1 MRIKKIGAILAGA
14 VMIGSAIA
22 AAWAPSENRDFFVD
36 PSTGQPNSVIV
47 VGTNAAAGDVTAAGW
62 IAAQIG
68 SMCYWEEEIPQ
79 YFEDTWKSPKVIAPT
94 LFNQALVGDNRG
106 CFPGR
111 EVLST
116 LWWQDAEATPD
127 GILDANEPY
136 EVIILNLKGNPT
148 TGSIGTFHYVCNA
161 DGMDGTATPMIHFL
175 GYNYTPLKW
184 LGGGTPATPSDDA
197 VLCANTFR
205 DPNAKFYMDSTTIN
219 GWTLNMDISEA
230 FWGQWNKLDL
240 IVADPAGGVH
250 EKLLTPTGFPGSWA
264 SHRMIVKYSPSKD
277 KYYLMGVDSTAG
289 VTDLVKVFKF
299 VYNGCFLG
307 QKSTFVLGDVEASS
321 GLETISNAYCIRP
334 SGMGGPEFNMIVKP
348 NKKEICLDFVTMP
361 GYMGSPYYVPYM
373 TIPVAPFDPKEA
385 ETFWCNDDPE
395 DPYFTVNLT
404 FDYVYPSNPAT
415 SWYINQVTVHQ
426 AFELEPKTVI
436 HPVTIDPTELV
447 LEDTYVV
454 VNPVVKSMKNLIL
467 VGGPGL
473 VTQGVGPDGETFAI
487 CNAITKD
494 LVDEGKSTVD
504 WFMSPG
510 EYEYIKDAFTDGK
523 DVVIVA
529 GADRI
534 GTKLAVKKL
543 LEDLNA

>member
-79 YFEDTWKSPKVIAPT
+79 YFEDTWDSGVLAAGTGVMGFP
-94 LFNQALVGDNRG
+94 LVGENTG
-106 CFPGR
+106 WATWAGGL
-111 EVLST
+111 ET
-116 LWWQDAEATPD
+116 LWWDDQDENTLLDGNEA
-127 GILDANEPY
+127 Y
-136 EVIILNLKGNPT
+136 EAIRLNLREG
-148 TGSIGTFHYVCNA
+148 TGVSGFGDFKYVCNA
-161 DGMDGTATPMIHFL
+161 DGGDGTAVETIHFL
-175 GYNYTPLKW
+175 GYDYTPLEW
-184 LGGGTPATPSDDA
+184 YNQPGYTSDS
-197 VLCANTFR
+197 VLCAYTEKFN
-205 DPNAKFYMDSTTIN
+205 NEKFYMDVTNIN
-219 GWTLNMDISEA
+219 GWQLNMDISAA
-230 FWGQWNKLDL
+230 FWGQWNSLDL
-240 IVADPAGGVH
+240 VVVDPDGGVH
-250 EKLLTPTGFPGSWA
+250 EKILTPSGYPGG
-264 SHRMIVKYSPSKD
+264 HHVMRVKYSPTTGE
-277 KYYLMGVDSTAG
+277 YYLDNSAPPSVLDET
-289 VTDLVKVFKF
+289 TVFLFK
-299 VYNGCFLG
+299 YRGCFLG
-307 QKSTFVLGDVEASS
+307 MNNTFVLADGMVAN
-321 GLETISNAYCIRP
+321 GFETINTAYCVYP
-334 SGMGGPEFNMIVKP
+334 MGISGPEFHMIVDSVE
-348 NKKEICLDFVTMP
+348 KEIRLEFNRMPSFV
-361 GYMGSPYYVPYM
+361 GAPYYVPYI
-373 TIPVAPFDPKEA
+373 TIPVVPFDPVGKDS
-385 ETFWCNDDPE
+385 FWNATSWE
-395 DPYFTVNLT
+395 DPYFTVNLML
-404 FDYVYPSNPAT
+404 DYTDPADPAG
-415 SWYINQVTVHQ
+415 SWYIKNVKVHQ

-454 VNPVVKSMKNLIL
+454 VNPAVKNMKNLIL

-473 VTQGVGPDGETFAI
+473 VTQGVGEDGETFAI

-510 EYEYIKDAFTDGK
+510 EYEYIEDAFIDGK